1 MYNNPYGQNPY
12 QQPNPYQQQPQPQP
26 NPYQPNPYQVPGGM
40 PMAPAGGA
48 PKKSKAPLFIIIAVV
63 ALVII
68 GAVAAV
74 VLLSNSGDKKK
85 EDDTSKKDEAT
96 DPEKGPEVPKPSENT
111 GSDAPTVSFN
121 GYTFKSATNYG
132 DNVRQFAKM
141 GTLYFY
147 TDDGYKPLPDI
158 NSYLKQNYTHDVEY
172 DEEQPYLTLSKD
184 INDYDAGEIVIYS
197 SFVSEDGEL
206 TKRYEELDTF
216 VVVRCGKEGSITVGD
231 KSFQCLKSKL
241 SDVKAAF
248 PKGVEDDTNFIT
260 SYGNNFEVDYLF
272 NGTNDTLDTIMI
284 HHFEP
289 ADHYENDKV

>member
-48 PKKSKAPLFIIIAVV
+48 PKKSKAPLFIIIGVV
-63 ALVII
+63 IFVII
-68 GAVAAV
+68 IAVAAV
-74 VLLSNSGDKKK
+74 VLISNSGGNKK

-111 GSDAPTVSFN
+111 GSDAPTVSFS
-121 GYTFKSATNYG
+121 GFTFKSATNYG
-132 DNVRQFAKM
+132 DNVRQFAKL
-141 GTLYFY
+141 GKLYFFAE
-147 TDDGYKPLPDI
+147 DGYKHLPDI
-158 NSYLKQNYTHDVEY
+158 DSYLKQTYTHDPEY
-172 DEEQPYLTLSKD
+172 DEEHPYVAISKN
-184 INDYDAGEIVIYS
+184 IEDYNAGQIIIYS
-197 SFVSEDGEL
+197 SFVSDDDQM

-216 VVVRCGKEGSITVGD
+216 IVVRCGKTGDVTVDG
-231 KSFQCLKSKL
+231 KTFQCLKSKL
-241 SDVKAAF
+241 SDVKTAF
-248 PKGVEDDTNFIT
+248 PKGVEDDTNYIT

-289 ADHYENDKV
+289 ANHYENDKV